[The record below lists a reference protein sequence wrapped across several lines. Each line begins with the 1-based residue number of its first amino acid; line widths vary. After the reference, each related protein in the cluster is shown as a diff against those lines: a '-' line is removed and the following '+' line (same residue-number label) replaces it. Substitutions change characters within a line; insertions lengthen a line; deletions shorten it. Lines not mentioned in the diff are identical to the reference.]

1 MALADKRLEN
11 LQIYK
16 VLQCVRNKDKMQIE
30 KLTRLGYPELI
41 NFTEPVNGHSAL
53 HLASVSNDI
62 DMVSF
67 LLDLGAHP
75 DVQDRMGCTPTMRA
89 AELGHELSMEIL
101 AKAKADMTIVDNEG
115 KGKNPHILPRRHNS
129 LQFSQKSIKW
139 TFLLSNFRSELLMVL
154 SERLDSPPVPKH
166 TVSP

>member
-11 LQIYK
+11 LQIYR
-16 VLQCVRNKDKMQIE
+16 VLQCVRNKDKKQIE
-30 KLTRLGYPELI
+30 KLTKLGYPELI
-41 NFTEPVNGHSAL
+41 NFTEPIDGLSAL

-67 LLDLGAHP
+67 LLGLGAHP
-75 DVQDRMGCTPTMRA
+75 DVQDHMGCTPTMRA

-115 KGKNPHILPRRHNS
+115 KGKIAAFCLILRRVCSFCSQRVRN
-129 LQFSQKSIKW
+129 QFFISQ
-139 TFLLSNFRSELLMVL
+139 FL
-154 SERLDSPPVPKH
+154 K
-166 TVSP
+166 

>member
-11 LQIYK
+11 LQIYR
-16 VLQCVRNKDKMQIE
+16 VLQCVRNKDKKQIE

-41 NFTEPVNGHSAL
+41 NFTEPIDGLSAL
-53 HLASVSNDI
+53 HLASVSNDT

-67 LLDLGAHP
+67 LLGLGAHP

-115 KGKNPHILPRRHNS
+115 KGKIPTLCLIHRRVCS
-129 LQFSQKSIKW
+129 FSSQKA
-139 TFLLSNFRSELLMVL
+139 RSEVFCLFPCLLVSQL
-154 SERLDSPPVPKH
+154 SK
-166 TVSP
+166 

>member
-11 LQIYK
+11 LQVYK
-16 VLQCVRNKDKMQIE
+16 VLQCVRNKDKKQIE

-41 NFTEPVNGHSAL
+41 NFTEPVSGHSAL
-53 HLASVSNDI
+53 HLASISNDI

-75 DVQDRMGCTPTMRA
+75 DVQDRMGCTPMMRA

-101 AKAKADMTIVDNEG
+101 AKAKADMRIVDNEG
-115 KGKNPHILPRRHNS
+115 KGKNPNILFHRCNS
-129 LQFSQKSIKW
+129 PGGQKSVQR
-139 TFLLSNFRSELLMVL
+139 TFCFLTVHVNYSWFQGKDQILTPASK
-154 SERLDSPPVPKH
+154 DSLPP
-166 TVSP
+166 

>member
-16 VLQCVRNKDKMQIE
+16 VLQCVRNKDKKQIE

-41 NFTEPVNGHSAL
+41 NFTDPVNGNSAL

-67 LLDLGAHP
+67 LLSLGAHP
-75 DVQDRMGCTPTMRA
+75 DVQDKMGCTPTMRA
-89 AELGHELSMEIL
+89 AELGHELSMEIRVVG
-101 AKAKADMTIVDNEG
+101 T
-115 KGKNPHILPRRHNS
+115 S
-129 LQFSQKSIKW
+129 L
-139 TFLLSNFRSELLMVL
+139 
-154 SERLDSPPVPKH
+154 PKH
-166 TVSP
+166 QDQTWASNCTKSCQFAFAGL

>member
-16 VLQCVRNKDKMQIE
+16 VLQCVRNKDKKQIE

-41 NFTEPVNGHSAL
+41 NFTDPVNGHSAL

-67 LLDLGAHP
+67 LLNLGAHP
-75 DVQDRMGCTPTMRA
+75 DVQDGMGCTPAMRA

-115 KGKNPHILPRRHNS
+115 KGKTPSILSSRCNS
-129 LQFSQKSIKW
+129 LCSQKPIKW
-139 TFLLSNFRSELLMVL
+139 IFLPLNCFFR
-154 SERLDSPPVPKH
+154 PH
-166 TVSP
+166 